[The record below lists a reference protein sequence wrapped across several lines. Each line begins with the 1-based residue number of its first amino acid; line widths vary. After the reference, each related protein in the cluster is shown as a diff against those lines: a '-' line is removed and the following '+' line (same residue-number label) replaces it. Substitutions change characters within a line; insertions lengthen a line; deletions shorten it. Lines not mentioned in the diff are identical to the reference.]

1 MSFSTPTLVI
11 NRSISSN
18 NLDKMIG
25 VANKNNLV
33 LRPHFKTHQSIEIG
47 KWFKQKGVTSI
58 TVSSISMAEYFSNEW
73 DDITIAFPI
82 NILEI
87 DKLNLIIKG
96 KKRVKILIDSVS
108 SLKILDS
115 RIIETVEVYLK
126 IDVGYNRAGLKIDE
140 KQKIKSIVNFC
151 NTSQKVSFL
160 GFLAHFGD
168 SYKSKNKEEIKNV
181 FQKSIEKIKILSDS
195 FPDYQISIGDTPTC
209 STIEKYPEFINEI
222 RPGNFIFYDL
232 AQYKIGSC
240 EIDDIAVRIICPVV
254 SIYKEREEV
263 LIYGGSVHF
272 SKDSL
277 CENEYEIFGY
287 VYFGETWDV
296 SNKIGY
302 IKSLSQ
308 EHGIV
313 KLEKKV
319 NLKIGNLLNVIPVH
333 SCLAVDK
340 MGAFYVSDKR
350 VEIMK

>member
-1 MSFSTPTLVI
+1 MNFSTPTLVI
-11 NRSISSN
+11 NKSISSN
-18 NLDKMIG
+18 NLDRMIG

-47 KWFKQKGVTSI
+47 NWFKEKGVTSI
-58 TVSSISMAEYFSNEW
+58 TVSSIKMAEFFSSEW
-73 DDITIAFPI
+73 DDITIAFPL

-87 DKLNLIIKG
+87 DKLSLMIRRHK
-96 KKRVKILIDSVS
+96 VKLLIDSIS
-108 SLKILDS
+108 SLKILNS
-115 RIIETVEVYLK
+115 QLEASIGVYLK

-140 KQKIKSIVNFC
+140 NQKIKSIINFC
-151 NTSQKVSFL
+151 KTSQKISFL

-168 SYKSKNKEEIKNV
+168 SYKSKNKKEIKNV
-181 FQKSIEKIKILSDS
+181 FQKSIERIKILSAE

-209 STIEKYPEFINEI
+209 STIKKYPKFINEI

-240 EIDDIAVRIICPVV
+240 EIDDIAVRIICPVI
-254 SIYKEREEV
+254 SIYEEREEV

-272 SKDSL
+272 SKDIL
-277 CENEYEIFGY
+277 RENENDKFGY
-287 VYFGETWDV
+287 VYFGEAWDV

-313 KLEKKV
+313 KLEKKID
-319 NLKIGNLLNVIPVH
+319 LKIGDQLNVIPVH

-340 MGAFYVSDKR
+340 MGMFYESGKR
-350 VEIMK
+350 IEIMK

>member
-1 MSFSTPTLVI
+1 MNFSTPTLIVNKTI
-11 NRSISSN
+11 ALN
-18 NLDKMIG
+18 NLDRMID
-25 VANKNNLV
+25 VANKNNLI

-47 KWFKQKGVTSI
+47 NWFKEKGVTSI
-58 TVSSISMAEYFSNEW
+58 TVSSIKMAEFFSSEW
-73 DDITIAFPI
+73 DDITIAFPL

-87 DKLNLIIKG
+87 DKLNLMIRRHK
-96 KKRVKILIDSVS
+96 VKLLIDSIS
-108 SLKILDS
+108 SLKILNSQLEDS
-115 RIIETVEVYLK
+115 IEVYLK

-140 KQKIKSIVNFC
+140 NQKIKSIINFC
-151 NTSQKVSFL
+151 KTSQKISFL

-168 SYKSKNKEEIKNV
+168 SYKSKNKKEIKNV
-181 FQKSIEKIKILSDS
+181 FQKSIERIKILSDE

-209 STIEKYPEFINEI
+209 STIKKYPKFINEI

-240 EIDDIAVRIICPVV
+240 EIDDIAVRIICPVI
-254 SIYKEREEV
+254 SIYEEREEV

-277 CENEYEIFGY
+277 CENEYDIFGY

-313 KLEKKV
+313 KLEKKID
-319 NLKIGNLLNVIPVH
+319 LKIGDILNIIPVH

-340 MGAFYVSDKR
+340 MGVFYESGKR
-350 VEIMK
+350 IEIMK

>member
-1 MSFSTPTLVI
+1 MNFSTPTLIVNKTI
-11 NRSISSN
+11 ALN
-18 NLDKMIG
+18 NLDRMIN
-25 VANKNNLV
+25 VANKNNLI

-47 KWFKQKGVTSI
+47 NWFKEKGVTSI
-58 TVSSISMAEYFSNEW
+58 TVSSITMAEFFSSEW
-73 DDITIAFPI
+73 DDITIAFPL

-87 DKLNLIIKG
+87 DKLNLMIRG
-96 KKRVKILIDSVS
+96 NRVKLLIDSIS
-108 SLKILDS
+108 PLKILDS
-115 RIIETVEVYLK
+115 QLEDSIEIYLK
-126 IDVGYNRAGLKIDE
+126 IDVGYNRAGLKVEE
-140 KQKIKSIVNFC
+140 KQKIKSIIEFC
-151 NTSQKVSFL
+151 KSTKKISFL

-168 SYKSKNKEEIKNV
+168 SYKSRNKVEIKSV
-181 FQKSIEKIKILSDS
+181 FKKSIERIKVLSDG

-254 SIYKEREEV
+254 SIYEEREEV

-277 CENEYEIFGY
+277 CENECDIFGY

-319 NLKIGNLLNVIPVH
+319 SLKIGDILNVIPVH

-340 MGAFYVSDKR
+340 MGVFYDSGKR
-350 VEIMK
+350 IEIMK

>member
-1 MSFSTPTLVI
+1 MNFSTPTLIVNKTI
-11 NRSISSN
+11 ALN
-18 NLDKMIG
+18 NLDRMID
-25 VANKNNLV
+25 VANKNNLI

-47 KWFKQKGVTSI
+47 NWFKEKGVTSI
-58 TVSSISMAEYFSNEW
+58 TVSSITMAEFFSSEW
-73 DDITIAFPI
+73 DDITIAFPL

-87 DKLNLIIKG
+87 DKLNLMIRG
-96 KKRVKILIDSVS
+96 NRVKLLIDSIS
-108 SLKILDS
+108 PLKILDS
-115 RIIETVEVYLK
+115 QLEDSIEIYLK
-126 IDVGYNRAGLKIDE
+126 IDVGYNRAGLKVEE
-140 KQKIKSIVNFC
+140 KQKIKSIIEFC
-151 NTSQKVSFL
+151 KSTKKISFL

-168 SYKSKNKEEIKNV
+168 SYKSRNKVEIKSV
-181 FQKSIEKIKILSDS
+181 FKKSIERIKVLSDG

-254 SIYKEREEV
+254 SIYEEREEV

-277 CENEYEIFGY
+277 CENECDIFGY

-319 NLKIGNLLNVIPVH
+319 SLKIGDILNVIPVH

-340 MGAFYVSDKR
+340 MGVFYDSGKR
-350 VEIMK
+350 IEIMK

>member
-1 MSFSTPTLVI
+1 MNFSTPTLIVNKTI
-11 NRSISSN
+11 ALN
-18 NLDKMIG
+18 NLDRMID
-25 VANKNNLV
+25 VANKNNLI

-47 KWFKQKGVTSI
+47 NWFKEKGVSSI
-58 TVSSISMAEYFSNEW
+58 TVSSIKMAEFFSSEW
-73 DDITIAFPI
+73 DDITIAFPL

-87 DKLNLIIKG
+87 DKLNFMIRRNK
-96 KKRVKILIDSVS
+96 VKLLIDSIS
-108 SLKILDS
+108 PLKILNSQLQDS
-115 RIIETVEVYLK
+115 IEVYLK

-140 KQKIKSIVNFC
+140 KQKIKSIINFC
-151 NTSQKVSFL
+151 KTSQKISFL

-168 SYKSKNKEEIKNV
+168 SYKSRNKLEIKSV
-181 FQKSIEKIKILSDS
+181 FEKSIERIKVLSDG
-195 FPDYQISIGDTPTC
+195 FPDYLISIGDTPTS

-240 EIDDIAVRIICPVV
+240 EIDDIAVRMICPVV
-254 SIYKEREEV
+254 SIYEEREEV

-277 CENEYEIFGY
+277 SENECDIFGY

-296 SNKIGY
+296 NNKIGY

-319 NLKIGNLLNVIPVH
+319 SLKIGDILNVIPVH

-340 MGAFYVSDKR
+340 MGVFYESGKR
-350 VEIMK
+350 IEIMK

>member
-1 MSFSTPTLVI
+1 MNFSTPTLVI
-11 NRSISSN
+11 NKTISLN
-18 NLDKMIG
+18 NLDRMID

-33 LRPHFKTHQSIEIG
+33 LRPHFKTHQSIEVG
-47 KWFKQKGVTSI
+47 HWYKEKGITSI
-58 TVSSISMAEYFSNEW
+58 TVSSISMAEFFSSEW
-73 DDITIAFPI
+73 NDITIAFPL

-87 DKLNLIIKG
+87 DKLNLMIRRNK
-96 KKRVKILIDSVS
+96 VKLLIDSVS

-115 RIIETVEVYLK
+115 QLEDPAEVYLK
-126 IDVGYNRAGLKIDE
+126 IDVGYNRAGLKVDE
-140 KQKIKSIVNFC
+140 KQKIKSIIEFC
-151 NTSQKVSFL
+151 KTSKKISFL

-168 SYKSKNKEEIKNV
+168 SYKSKNKMEIKNV
-181 FQKSIEKIKILSDS
+181 FQKSIEKIKVLSDG
-195 FPDYQISIGDTPTC
+195 FPNYRISIGDTPT
-209 STIEKYPEFINEI
+209 SSIIKKYPDFINEI

-240 EIDDIAVRIICPVV
+240 KIDDIAIRMVCPVV
-254 SIYKEREEV
+254 SIYEEREEI

-277 CENEYEIFGY
+277 SENENDIFGY
-287 VYFGETWDV
+287 AYFGGTWDV

-313 KLEKKV
+313 KLEKEIDI
-319 NLKIGNLLNVIPVH
+319 KIGDQLNVIPVH

-340 MGAFYVSDKR
+340 MGAFYESGKR

>member
-1 MSFSTPTLVI
+1 MNFSTPTLIVNKTI
-11 NRSISSN
+11 ALN
-18 NLDKMIG
+18 NLDRMIN
-25 VANKNNLV
+25 VANKNNLI

-47 KWFKQKGVTSI
+47 NWFKEKGVTSI
-58 TVSSISMAEYFSNEW
+58 TVSSIKMAEFFSSEW
-73 DDITIAFPI
+73 DDITIAFPL

-87 DKLNLIIKG
+87 DKLNFMIRRNK
-96 KKRVKILIDSVS
+96 VKLLIDSIS
-108 SLKILDS
+108 PLKILNSQLQDS
-115 RIIETVEVYLK
+115 IEVYLK

-140 KQKIKSIVNFC
+140 KQKIKSIINFC
-151 NTSQKVSFL
+151 KTSQKISFL

-168 SYKSKNKEEIKNV
+168 SYKSRNKLEIKSV
-181 FQKSIEKIKILSDS
+181 FEKSIERIKVLSDG

-240 EIDDIAVRIICPVV
+240 EIDDIAVRMICPVV
-254 SIYKEREEV
+254 SIYEEREEV

-277 CENEYEIFGY
+277 SENECDIFGY

-296 SNKIGY
+296 NNKIGY

-319 NLKIGNLLNVIPVH
+319 SLKIGDILNVIPVH

-340 MGAFYVSDKR
+340 MGVFYESGKR
-350 VEIMK
+350 IEIMK

>member
-1 MSFSTPTLVI
+1 MNFSTPTLIVNKTI
-11 NRSISSN
+11 ALN
-18 NLDKMIG
+18 NLDRMID
-25 VANKNNLV
+25 VANKNNLI

-47 KWFKQKGVTSI
+47 NWFKEKGVTSI
-58 TVSSISMAEYFSNEW
+58 TVSSIKMAEFFSSEW
-73 DDITIAFPI
+73 DDITIAFPL

-87 DKLNLIIKG
+87 DKLNLMIRG
-96 KKRVKILIDSVS
+96 NRVKLLIDSIS
-108 SLKILDS
+108 PLKILDS
-115 RIIETVEVYLK
+115 QLEDSIEIYLK
-126 IDVGYNRAGLKIDE
+126 IDVGYNRAGLKVEE
-140 KQKIKSIVNFC
+140 KQKIKSIIEFC
-151 NTSQKVSFL
+151 KSTKKISFL

-168 SYKSKNKEEIKNV
+168 SYKSRNKVEIKSV
-181 FQKSIEKIKILSDS
+181 FKKSIERIKVLSDG

-254 SIYKEREEV
+254 SIYEEREEV

-277 CENEYEIFGY
+277 CENECDIFGY

-319 NLKIGNLLNVIPVH
+319 SLKIGDILNVIPVH

-340 MGAFYVSDKR
+340 MGVFYDSGKR
-350 VEIMK
+350 IEIMK

>member
-1 MSFSTPTLVI
+1 MNFSTPTLIVNKTI
-11 NRSISSN
+11 ALN
-18 NLDKMIG
+18 NLDRMID
-25 VANKNNLV
+25 VANKNNLI

-47 KWFKQKGVTSI
+47 NWFKEKGVTSI
-58 TVSSISMAEYFSNEW
+58 TVSSITMAEFFSSEW
-73 DDITIAFPI
+73 DDITIAFPL

-87 DKLNLIIKG
+87 DKLNFMIKRN
-96 KKRVKILIDSVS
+96 KVKLLIDSIS
-108 SLKILDS
+108 SLKILNSQLEDS
-115 RIIETVEVYLK
+115 IEVYLK
-126 IDVGYNRAGLKIDE
+126 IDVGYNRAGLKVEE
-140 KQKIKSIVNFC
+140 KQKIRSIIEFC
-151 NTSQKVSFL
+151 KTSEKISFL

-168 SYKSKNKEEIKNV
+168 SYKSRNKVEIKSV
-181 FQKSIEKIKILSDS
+181 FEKSIERIKILSDG
-195 FPDYQISIGDTPTC
+195 FPNYQISIGDTPTC

-254 SIYKEREEV
+254 SIYEEREEV

-277 CENEYEIFGY
+277 CENECDIFGY

-319 NLKIGNLLNVIPVH
+319 SLKIGDILNVIPVH

-340 MGAFYVSDKR
+340 MGVFYESGKR
-350 VEIMK
+350 IEIMK

>member
-1 MSFSTPTLVI
+1 MNFSTPTLVI
-11 NRSISSN
+11 NKSISSN
-18 NLDKMIG
+18 NLDRMIG

-47 KWFKQKGVTSI
+47 NWFKEKGVTSI
-58 TVSSISMAEYFSNEW
+58 TVSSIKMAEFFSSEW
-73 DDITIAFPI
+73 DDITIAFPL

-87 DKLNLIIKG
+87 DKLNFMITRHK
-96 KKRVKILIDSVS
+96 VKLLIDSIS
-108 SLKILDS
+108 SLKILNS
-115 RIIETVEVYLK
+115 QLEASIGVYLK

-140 KQKIKSIVNFC
+140 NQKIKSIINFC
-151 NTSQKVSFL
+151 KTSQKISFL

-168 SYKSKNKEEIKNV
+168 SYKSKNKKEIKNV
-181 FQKSIEKIKILSDS
+181 FQKSIERIKILSDE

-209 STIEKYPEFINEI
+209 STIKKYPKFINEI

-240 EIDDIAVRIICPVV
+240 EIDDIAVRIICPVI
-254 SIYKEREEV
+254 SIYEEREEV

-277 CENEYEIFGY
+277 CENEYDIFGY

-313 KLEKKV
+313 KLEKKMS
-319 NLKIGNLLNVIPVH
+319 LKIGDILNVIPVH

-340 MGAFYVSDKR
+340 MGVFYESGKR
-350 VEIMK
+350 IEIMK

>member
-1 MSFSTPTLVI
+1 MNFSTPTLIVNKTI
-11 NRSISSN
+11 ALN
-18 NLDKMIG
+18 NLDRMIN
-25 VANKNNLV
+25 VANKNNLI
-33 LRPHFKTHQSIEIG
+33 LRPHFKTHQSTEIG
-47 KWFKQKGVTSI
+47 NWFKQKGVTSI

-96 KKRVKILIDSVS
+96 NRIKILIDSVS
-108 SLKILDS
+108 SLKILDN
-115 RIIETVEVYLK
+115 RLIDTVEVFLK
-126 IDVGYNRAGLKIDE
+126 IDVGYNRAGLKVEE
-140 KQKIKSIVNFC
+140 KQKIKSIIEFC
-151 NTSQKVSFL
+151 KSSKKISFL

-168 SYKSKNKEEIKNV
+168 SYKSKNKIEIKNV
-181 FQKSIEKIKILSDS
+181 FQKSIERIKVLSDG
-195 FPDYQISIGDTPTC
+195 FPDYLISIGDTPTC
-209 STIEKYPEFINEI
+209 SAINKYPEFINEI

-240 EIDDIAVRIICPVV
+240 EIDDIAVRMICPVV
-254 SIYKEREEV
+254 SIYEEREEV

-277 CENEYEIFGY
+277 SENECDIFGY

-296 SNKIGY
+296 NNKIGY

-319 NLKIGNLLNVIPVH
+319 SLKIGDILNVIPVH

-340 MGAFYVSDKR
+340 MGVFYESGKR
-350 VEIMK
+350 IEIMK